1 MAEADLT
8 KACLMYFVV
17 PLWIAAGFA
26 DWLCHR
32 ASHIERN
39 AGARE
44 SLLHLL
50 LLGESSI
57 PVLAA
62 LFLEINAGVL
72 ALALTALVLHQ
83 ITAMVDVGYATT
95 VRVVTPNE
103 QHVHGFLE
111 VIPLMAMVL
120 VVILHW
126 PQFLSLFGLGP
137 ERADFSINLKD
148 PPLPLPYLVAVLAA
162 IFLLDVAPYLEE
174 LWRCL
179 RASRPRLR
187 AT

>member
-1 MAEADLT
+1 MVQSDLIR
-8 KACLMYFVV
+8 ACLMYFVV

-32 ASHIERN
+32 SSHIEHN

-72 ALALTALVLHQ
+72 ALALTAL
-83 ITAMVDVGYATT
+83 ITAMLDVEYATT
-95 VRVVTPNE
+95 VRFVSPNE
-103 QHVHGFLE
+103 QHVH
-111 VIPLMAMVL
+111 
-120 VVILHW
+120 
-126 PQFLSLFGLGP
+126 
-137 ERADFSINLKD
+137 
-148 PPLPLPYLVAVLAA
+148 
-162 IFLLDVAPYLEE
+162 
-174 LWRCL
+174 
-179 RASRPRLR
+179 
-187 AT
+187 

>member
-1 MAEADLT
+1 
-8 KACLMYFVV
+8 MYFVV

-32 ASHIERN
+32 SSHIEHN

-72 ALALTALVLHQ
+72 ALALTALVVHQ
-83 ITAMVDVGYATT
+83 ITAMLDVEYATT
-95 VRVVTPNE
+95 VRFVSPNE

-111 VIPLMAMVL
+111 VIPLMATVL
-120 VVILHW
+120 VVILYW
-126 PQFLSLFGLGP
+126 PQFLSLFGLGS
-137 ERADFSINLKD
+137 ERADFSVSLKHS
-148 PPLPLPYLVAVLAA
+148 PLPVSYLVAVLAA
-162 IFLLDVAPYLEE
+162 IFLFNVAPYLEE
-174 LWRCL
+174 LRRCL
-179 RASRPRLR
+179 RVSRLRLR
-187 AT
+187 AS